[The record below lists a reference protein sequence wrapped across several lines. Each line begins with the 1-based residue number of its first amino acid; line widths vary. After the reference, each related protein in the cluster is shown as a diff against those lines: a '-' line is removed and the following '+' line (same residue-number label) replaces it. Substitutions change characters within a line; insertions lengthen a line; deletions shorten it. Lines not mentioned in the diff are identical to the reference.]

1 MQAGDGIGEQK
12 RGSRGQEGGRCPTP
26 RGDGVPSM
34 HVCNTKT
41 GVLNVYIFY
50 VKHTSAKLS
59 KF

>member
-1 MQAGDGIGEQK
+1 M
-12 RGSRGQEGGRCPTP
+12 SHTC
-26 RGDGVPSM
+26 GDGVPSM

-50 VKHTSAKLS
+50 VKYTSAKLS